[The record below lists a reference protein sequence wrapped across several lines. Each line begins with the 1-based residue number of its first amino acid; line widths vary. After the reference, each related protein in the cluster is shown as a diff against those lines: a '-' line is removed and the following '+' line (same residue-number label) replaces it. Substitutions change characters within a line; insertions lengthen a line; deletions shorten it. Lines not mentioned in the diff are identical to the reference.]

1 MFPVKQKIS
10 QICSCRIYIWLLT
23 PYLSTLDCSFLVPS
37 KFCQRKERQYK
48 HVTVEYIYDFS
59 FHTYPNSTANFVF
72 VPCQLFQNHG
82 RSCWE
87 DLVCAICDIWPARIE
102 IFWFGHMTG
111 VGHELVATG
120 HFDHLCWVSRYS
132 YLGLGSVVFGGWIGD
147 YRNFIFRNAIKTV
160 WRDSMPGVGHP
171 LVEIGYLDH
180 LCWVRIFISWIWK
193 YWFWMLTWWF
203 LKVHILQNHQ
213 LWQHVSTW
221 WGHDCV
227 QTM

>member
-1 MFPVKQKIS
+1 MTFPSILIQIRLLILFLSIVKNFKIMGGAVGK
-10 QICSCRIYIWLLT
+10 IWFAL
-23 PYLSTLDCSFLVPS
+23 
-37 KFCQRKERQYK
+37 
-48 HVTVEYIYDFS
+48 HAIDF
-59 FHTYPNSTANFVF
+59 
-72 VPCQLFQNHG
+72 
-82 RSCWE
+82 
-87 DLVCAICDIWPARIE
+87 PARIE
-102 IFWFGHMTG
+102 IFWFGHMTS
-111 VGHELVATG
+111 VGHELIATG

-160 WRDSMPGVGHP
+160 WRDSMPGVGHQ

-221 WGHDCV
+221 WDHDCV